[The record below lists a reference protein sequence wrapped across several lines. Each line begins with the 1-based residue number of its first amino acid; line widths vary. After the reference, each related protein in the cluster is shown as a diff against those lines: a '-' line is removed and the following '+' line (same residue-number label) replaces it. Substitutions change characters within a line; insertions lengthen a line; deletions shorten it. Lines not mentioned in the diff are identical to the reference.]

1 MNGKQDNTEITEN
14 TENTE
19 LLWLVQMIWQTSW
32 NLKEQRRTSHVCH
45 TLLCIFYSLG
55 FTYWLDCFCAQVS
68 VWQACMI
75 AHVTLHNFIIEV
87 LLAPTLVIHCSPD
100 WCSIVC
106 RHVCCMWC
114 SLMVTCVCLAV
125 SMQLVL
131 VLYIA
136 DSPPT
141 CSGMAQVGFE
151 YCTWRNPLLLCWT
164 VFFCVT
170 PFRLTD

>member
-1 MNGKQDNTEITEN
+1 MYSNYQRTKKNITC
-14 TENTE
+14 
-19 LLWLVQMIWQTSW
+19 LPYPFVYILFSRFYLQVG
-32 NLKEQRRTSHVCH
+32 L
-45 TLLCIFYSLG
+45 LLCTGMIAAG
-55 FTYWLDCFCAQVS
+55 FAVS
-68 VWQACMI
+68 GWQACMI

-100 WCSIVC
+100 WYSIVC

-164 VFFCVT
+164 VFCVT
-170 PFRLTD
+170 PFRLND

>member
-1 MNGKQDNTEITEN
+1 MYSNYQRTKKHITC
-14 TENTE
+14 
-19 LLWLVQMIWQTSW
+19 LPYPFVYILFSRFYLQVG
-32 NLKEQRRTSHVCH
+32 L
-45 TLLCIFYSLG
+45 LLCTGMIAAG
-55 FTYWLDCFCAQVS
+55 FAVS
-68 VWQACMI
+68 VWQACMIACVWQACMI

-100 WCSIVC
+100 WYSIVC

-151 YCTWRNPLLLCWT
+151 YCTLRNPWT
-164 VFFCVT
+164 VFCVT
-170 PFRLTD
+170 PFRLND